1 MKIPRRRQKMKLLKR
16 ALLLLSVVLV
26 LCIFAGAADHTAA
39 NIEEL
44 YTVIFENLQKQDTEF
59 TVEYTGP
66 MGDLPVVN
74 RLISLPLLSRGMT
87 ANLPNPDGTGP
98 DVYMMNIREAR
109 CAAGENNELIMYF
122 TYLLDH
128 SQLAW
133 VDTQVDSIISE
144 LQLDG
149 LSDYMKIKKIYQY
162 MGTNFTY
169 DHTLKK
175 FTDYEGLTT
184 GSMVC
189 QGYALLTYKLLW
201 KIGIPCRIVVG
212 VSSGEQH
219 GWNIVKLEDKW
230 YNLDTTWDSGNE
242 GGPMY
247 WNYFLRAPI
256 DFADH
261 VQDAVFT
268 DSTYFQQQ
276 HPMAEE
282 SYAVPSIEI
291 LIDGVLYSG
300 LTIRNGKTTQLQ
312 ASLTP
317 EKDMKITWS
326 SSDEAVV
333 SVDENGLISSL
344 VPGAVYITATAD
356 DPEYTPG
363 VFPVTAVDL
372 RSCSQWAEEELN
384 SYYLRKL
391 YPAILCSDYQQPI
404 TREEF
409 CHLLYQ
415 LIASY
420 LSTGGQYKYQ
430 GFEDVEDG
438 SPYWFSIVYVAS
450 RGIFQGTGEKTFDP
464 TGLLTREQAAKLLCS
479 VLDYAKIPYDAAS
492 PKTFQDAADISPW
505 AVDYVAKASSAGLMM
520 GTDTDMFNPHSTL
533 TREEAAVTLERLFV
547 NFIEPNLPK
556 AETPAA

>member
-1 MKIPRRRQKMKLLKR
+1 MKLLKR
-16 ALLLLSVVLV
+16 TLLLLSVVLV
-26 LCIFAGAADHTAA
+26 LCIFAGAADHTAG

-44 YTVIFENLQKQDTEF
+44 YTVIFENLKAQDTEF
-59 TVEYTGP
+59 TVEYNGP
-66 MGDLPVVN
+66 VEDLPVVN
-74 RLISLPLLSRGMT
+74 TLISLPLLSRGMT

-98 DVYMMNIREAR
+98 DVHMMNIREAR
-109 CAAGENNELIMYF
+109 CTAGENNELTMYF

-212 VSSGEQH
+212 VSSAEQH

-268 DSTYFQQQ
+268 DSAYFQQQ

-312 ASLTP
+312 AALTP
-317 EKDMKITWS
+317 EKDTKVTWS
-326 SSDEAVV
+326 SSDETIV

-344 VPGAVYITATAD
+344 IPGAVYITATAD

-372 RSCSQWAEEELN
+372 RTCSQWAEEELN

-404 TREEF
+404 AREEF

-420 LSTGGQYKYQ
+420 LSTGGQFKYQ

-464 TGLLTREQAAKLLCS
+464 KSPLTRQQAAKLLCS
-479 VLDYAKIPYDAAS
+479 VLDYAKIPYDTAN
-492 PKTFQDAADISPW
+492 PKTFADAADISPW

-520 GTDTDMFNPHSTL
+520 GTDSNYFNPNAPL